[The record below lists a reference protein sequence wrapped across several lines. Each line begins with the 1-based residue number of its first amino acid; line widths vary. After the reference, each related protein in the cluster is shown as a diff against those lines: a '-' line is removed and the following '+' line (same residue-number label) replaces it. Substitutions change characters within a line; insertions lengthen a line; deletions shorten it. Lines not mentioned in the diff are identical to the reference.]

1 MSKKIFIFIN
11 KYRVAL
17 LCFGVILTSSF
28 GMFFSFLYGTSN
40 PNIML
45 HANLMAIDAKTKEQ
59 DIGFIHGYLKLDNSI
74 GKREQYNYN
83 LSLQYKTTARHLY
96 YNSYLASTNNNG
108 ITNYKSTLH
117 SYSTKTELC
126 DLGDLNVAM
135 VRNYYDSEY
144 MESIGLPLFLTEK
157 GNRIGSNKSGVNYG
171 SYISASQAYQIAVSI
186 GLIED
191 GEKDTKKIKDAFALV
206 VDPQNDYYM
215 YLNSPSYGATFCIR
229 NIYIDEAFDFLL
241 TESQREVSS
250 REYGNYYKSF
260 TYWKRNTIF
269 TYSENMF
276 SLGSTFYFDIRGS
289 VNNIN
294 MFISQILGKHYSM
307 DGSTIHFETQT
318 EHLDDYSK
326 NVDEACRR
334 SGKGNIVY
342 LLLAI
347 LFFESLLV
355 VYIYLISE
363 KFKKKWLDMLMFFLP
378 LLPFVG
384 LWLILCC
391 LLFDSGLLCTIYYNF
406 NYLGNAIVLIFLTII
421 ILCGI
426 IWRRSDDKN
435 KKII

>member
-1 MSKKIFIFIN
+1 MLKKIKIFLN

-17 LCFGVILTSSF
+17 LCFGVILTSSM
-28 GMFFSFLYGTSN
+28 GMCFSFIYGTSN
-40 PNIML
+40 PNILL
-45 HANLMAIDAKTKEQ
+45 HANLMAIDAKAKKQ
-59 DIGFIHGYLKLDNSI
+59 NINFIHGYLKLDDSM
-74 GKREQYNYN
+74 KKTEQYNYN
-83 LSLQYKTTARHLY
+83 LSLQYKTIAKYFY
-96 YNSYLASTNNNG
+96 YNSYLASTNDNG
-108 ITNYKSTLH
+108 IVDYKTTLY

-126 DLGDLNVAM
+126 DLGDINVAM
-135 VRNYYDSEY
+135 LRNYYDSEY
-144 MESIGLPLFLTEK
+144 MESIGLPLFLTEI
-157 GNRIGSNKSGVNYG
+157 GNHIGSNKSGVNYG
-171 SYISASQAYQIAVSI
+171 SYISASQAYQIAESL
-186 GLIED
+186 GFLD
-191 GEKDTKKIKDAFALV
+191 FGEKDVEKITEAFSLII
-206 VDPQNDYYM
+206 DPQNDYYM

-241 TESQREVSS
+241 TESQREASS
-250 REYGNYYKSF
+250 RDYGNYYKSF

-276 SLGSTFYFDIRGS
+276 SLGSTLYFDIRGS

-318 EHLDDYSK
+318 EHLDEYSK
-326 NVDEACRR
+326 NVDEACRK

-378 LLPFVG
+378 LLPFLG

-391 LLFDSGLLCTIYYNF
+391 LLFNSSLLCIIYYNF

-426 IWRRSDDKN
+426 IWRHSDDKN
-435 KKII
+435 KKVI